1 MYQPQHEL
9 NKSTDKYRTLARPP
23 WNRYRC
29 WMGMI
34 SSCWGEGNERRQ
46 HHDSNDGDGNLL
58 LMRNLWIVFHV
69 TLLLKVDSMRT
80 SLPKKLN
87 SFLFVYVCVCV
98 SFILFHSFSFFF
110 ILFHSLSFS
119 LAVFVFFWNLISH
132 LPKPFP
138 KTLLTFWCWAVDTR
152 KMNDNEKRSRS
163 SNRLTNKKAPEE
175 HLRLVAG
182 KLFLAATF
190 KWMNF
195 KNREPWLQL
204 SVFFP
209 FSADFFL
216 LLRNIKGTAQHPWL
230 MPLSARVD
238 LYGCTIW
245 LLIYTV

>member
-98 SFILFHSFSFFF
+98 FHSLSFFF
-110 ILFHSLSFS
+110 ILFHSLSFCFILFS
-119 LAVFVFFWNLISH
+119 CLCF
-132 LPKPFP
+132 
-138 KTLLTFWCWAVDTR
+138 LLKF
-152 KMNDNEKRSRS
+152 N
-163 SNRLTNKKAPEE
+163 
-175 HLRLVAG
+175 
-182 KLFLAATF
+182 
-190 KWMNF
+190 
-195 KNREPWLQL
+195 
-204 SVFFP
+204 FP
-209 FSADFFL
+209 FAKTISKNFV
-216 LLRNIKGTAQHPWL
+216 NIL
-230 MPLSARVD
+230 MLSCRHS
-238 LYGCTIW
+238 
-245 LLIYTV
+245 